1 MILVTGATGNVGSQL
16 VPQLLDA
23 GAKVRV
29 LVRDPKKVAHLGDRV
44 ERATGD
50 LDVPESLSAAMAG
63 VERVFRVVFS
73 DQQHKHALEAAKR
86 AGVKHIVELSTY
98 EASFDEARGT
108 GLHHHGWDA
117 ELRASG
123 LDWTVLQ
130 PGMFMSNTLLWFA
143 EQIKRQGAVHFPGGE
158 GKVAPIDPR
167 DIAAVAAAALTGTG
181 HQGKSYRLTGPE
193 LLSMGDMT
201 RILGEVLGKPLRYVD
216 IPDAAFAEKMR
227 EGGTPPGVV
236 DMIMETL
243 SEIRTGEHAFR
254 TDTVEKVIGRPART
268 FEAWCREHVAAF
280 Q

>member
-1 MILVTGATGNVGSQL
+1 MILVTGATGNVGSKL
-16 VPQLLDA
+16 VLQLLDA

-29 LVRDPKKVAHLGDRV
+29 LVRDPKKVAHLDDRV

-50 LDVPESLSAAMAG
+50 LDIPESLSAAMAG
-63 VERVFRVVFS
+63 VERVFLVVFS
-73 DQQHKHALEAAKR
+73 DQQHKDALEAAKR
-86 AGVKHIVELSTY
+86 AGVKHVVELSTF
-98 EASFDEARGT
+98 EASFDKARGT

-123 LDWTVLQ
+123 LGWTVLQ
-130 PGMFMSNTLLWFA
+130 PGMFMSNTILWFA

-181 HQGKSYRLTGPE
+181 HQGKNYPLTGPE

-201 RILGEVLGKPLRYVD
+201 RIVGEALGKPLRYVD
-216 IPDAAFAEKMR
+216 MPGSAFAEKMHER
-227 EGGTPPGVV
+227 GTPPGVV

-243 SEIRTGEHAFR
+243 SEIRTGELTYR
-254 TDTVEKVIGRPART
+254 TDTVEKVTGRPART